1 MESAEI
7 SENYL
12 KAILGWRQT
21 TGMVEVRQLPIYR
34 RENRGAKGK
43 RRTSAPSGG
52 YFPSVHSG
60 SHLKFPEVEYFQRRR
75 FQLTTQPVVDVYAD
89 GEYVCPTP
97 VEIAVAS
104 GVIWVIVPA

>member
-1 MESAEI
+1 V
-7 SENYL
+7 Y
-12 KAILGWRQT
+12 
-21 TGMVEVRQLPIYR
+21 
-34 RENRGAKGK
+34 
-43 RRTSAPSGG
+43 
-52 YFPSVHSG
+52 SG
-60 SHLKFPEVEYFQRRR
+60 SHLNFLEVEYFQQKR